1 MTKDELSNLG
11 LSWESNVRVVGE
23 ENDEGSSEGSGGIL
37 RQPGRDHPIL
47 RYVAATHKK
56 KVLKRTGL

>member
-23 ENDEGSSEGSGGIL
+23 ENGEGSSEGSGGIL
-37 RQPGRDHPIL
+37 RQPLGEIALFYDMLLPHL
-47 RYVAATHKK
+47 KK
-56 KVLKRTGL
+56 KL

>member
-37 RQPGRDHPIL
+37 RQPGSDHPIYL
-47 RYVAATHKK
+47 RII
-56 KVLKRTGL
+56 

>member
-23 ENDEGSSEGSGGIL
+23 ENGEGSSEGSGGIL
-37 RQPGRDHPIL
+37 RQPGGEIIL
-47 RYVAATHKK
+47 DFTRYMLLPHKK
-56 KVLKRTGL
+56 KKF